1 MPQKTEVTQQFGISP
16 QDYAVLSD
24 QETQVWRYF
33 STLDTI
39 DAIKAKIANKKAELL
54 TPDIRAKLSELTAA
68 RKQAK
73 ELNESSPPEQF
84 KQTYVRIAQA
94 SRAVQPY
101 REAVE
106 NATEDLRTE
115 QKKAKASLPE
125 LRKSIALSFN
135 NGFIMSLVRK

>member
-1 MPQKTEVTQQFGISP
+1 MPQKTEVTQQFGISS

-24 QETQVWRYF
+24 QETQVWKYF

-54 TPDIRAKLSELTAA
+54 TPDFKAKLDELTAA
-68 RKQAK
+68 RKKVK

-84 KQTYVRIAQA
+84 KQVYVRIAQA
-94 SRAVQPY
+94 LRDTQPY

-106 NATEDLRTE
+106 KATEALRTE
-115 QKKAKASLPE
+115 QKKARASLPE

-135 NGFIMSLVRK
+135 NNFIMSLVKK

>member
-39 DAIKAKIANKKAELL
+39 DAIRAKIANKKAELL
-54 TPDIRAKLSELTAA
+54 TPDFKAKLDELTAA

-73 ELNESSPPEQF
+73 ELNEGSPPEQF
-84 KQTYVRIAQA
+84 KQVYVRIAQA
-94 SRAVQPY
+94 SKAVEPY
-101 REAVE
+101 REKVQQE
-106 NATEDLRTE
+106 TEALRTE
-115 QKKAKASLPE
+115 QKKARASLPE

-135 NGFIMSLVRK
+135 NNFIMSLVKK

>member
-94 SRAVQPY
+94 SKAVEPY

-106 NATEDLRTE
+106 KATEDLRTE
-115 QKKAKASLPE
+115 QKKARASLPE

-135 NGFIMSLVRK
+135 NSFIMSLVRK

>member
-1 MPQKTEVTQQFGISP
+1 MPQKTEVTQQFGISS

-24 QETQVWRYF
+24 QETQVWKYF
-33 STLDTI
+33 TTLDTI

-54 TPDIRAKLSELTAA
+54 TPDFKAKLDELTAA
-68 RKQAK
+68 RKKVK

-84 KQTYVRIAQA
+84 KQVYVRIAQA
-94 SRAVQPY
+94 LRDTQPY

-106 NATEDLRTE
+106 KATEDLRTE
-115 QKKAKASLPE
+115 QKKARASLPE

-135 NGFIMSLVRK
+135 NSFIMSLVKK

>member
-33 STLDTI
+33 TTLDTI

-54 TPDIRAKLSELTAA
+54 TSDFKAKLDELTAA

-84 KQTYVRIAQA
+84 KQVYVRIAQA
-94 SRAVQPY
+94 SKAVEPY

-106 NATEDLRTE
+106 KATEDLRTE
-115 QKKAKASLPE
+115 QKKARASLPE

-135 NGFIMSLVRK
+135 NSFIMSLVRK

>member
-106 NATEDLRTE
+106 KATEDLRTE
-115 QKKAKASLPE
+115 QKKARASLPE

-135 NGFIMSLVRK
+135 NSFIMSLVKK